1 MATKTNAQ
9 LKAISKTPSAPAT
22 SADFQMKLSYDEYVD
37 VVDSALSLTDGGAV
51 AASVQLRGYTAT
63 TPSLITKWPA
73 HSDTTAGNI
82 TLTIAQVL
90 TGILE
95 ADPAADIAYTL
106 PTPALAVA
114 GVAGVAVG
122 DCIDF
127 AVINTGTATADEII
141 TVTMPS
147 NATAVGS
154 MKVLTSGVAVG
165 DGSGSGLFRIR
176 FTSVT
181 GTTTYTVYRIA

>member
-1 MATKTNAQ
+1 MATKTNAA
-9 LKAISKTPSAPAT
+9 LKAISSTPSAPAT

>member
-1 MATKTNAQ
+1 MAEKTKAA

-127 AVINTGTATADEII
+127 AIINTGTATADEII

>member
-1 MATKTNAQ
+1 MAEKTKVQ
-9 LKAISKTPSAPAT
+9 LRAFSSNPSSPAT
-22 SADFQMKLSYDEYVD
+22 SADLQLKLNYNQFVD
-37 VVDSALSLTDGGAV
+37 VVDSALNLTDGGAV
-51 AASVQLRGYTAT
+51 AASVKLRGYTAT
-63 TPSLITKWPA
+63 TPSIITKWPA

-154 MKVLTSGVAVG
+154 MKVLTAGVAVG

-181 GTTTYTVYRIA
+181 GTIAYTVYRIA